1 MMHPEVNVLF
11 YMMWNMFDV
20 IIILQFYQRVLGS
33 CKIGKK
39 AIGFF
44 TVFFIFFFSVFL
56 EMELPYTNLVNISAC
71 SMLFLLTFP
80 RSVKVKLLVAFMQIA
95 LAGLC
100 QAVPYFLINQ
110 SGQKHM
116 QWLAATGHLLFFFVM
131 KWGSR
136 LFKVNRDNIK
146 GNVWYILL
154 VIPMASFFSIPCI
167 LLLALYSNQG
177 SGMLYSCLITL
188 LLLGT
193 IINLASF
200 YLFDKLNLWMDTF
213 EQKIRLEEQ
222 LDCQTAY
229 YLSVEEN
236 QKKISGI
243 RHDMKNNL
251 EAISCLLEEGNVED
265 ARLFLSEIRKTV
277 GDVEKI
283 INTQNPPVDT
293 ILNIK
298 INAAKEQQIRFNC
311 LIHIPGGLPVTFEQM
326 TAILGNLLDNAIEA
340 QEYVEVEKREINLQ
354 MEYSLGNLM
363 ILIKNIYNEDNTN
376 CKTLQSGKCEKAQH
390 GLGLMNVKRMVE
402 QMEGTIRIFTERN
415 IFQVEVLLSM

>member
-1 MMHPEVNVLF
+1 M
-11 YMMWNMFDV
+11 
-20 IIILQFYQRVLGS
+20 
-33 CKIGKK
+33 
-39 AIGFF
+39 
-44 TVFFIFFFSVFL
+44 
-56 EMELPYTNLVNISAC
+56 
-71 SMLFLLTFP
+71 
-80 RSVKVKLLVAFMQIA
+80 
-95 LAGLC
+95 
-100 QAVPYFLINQ
+100 
-110 SGQKHM
+110 
-116 QWLAATGHLLFFFVM
+116 FFFVM

-177 SGMLYSCLITL
+177 FGMLYSCLITL

-236 QKKISGI
+236 QKKISGN

-311 LIHIPGGLPVTFEQM
+311 QIHIPGGLPVTFEQM

-363 ILIKNIYNEDNTN
+363 ILMKNIYNEENTN
-376 CKTLQSGKCEKAQH
+376 CKTLQSGKCEKAQR

-402 QMEGTIRIFTERN
+402 QMEGTIRMF
-415 IFQVEVLLSM
+415 S

>member
-1 MMHPEVNVLF
+1 
-11 YMMWNMFDV
+11 
-20 IIILQFYQRVLGS
+20 
-33 CKIGKK
+33 
-39 AIGFF
+39 
-44 TVFFIFFFSVFL
+44 
-56 EMELPYTNLVNISAC
+56 
-71 SMLFLLTFP
+71 
-80 RSVKVKLLVAFMQIA
+80 
-95 LAGLC
+95 
-100 QAVPYFLINQ
+100 
-110 SGQKHM
+110 M

-177 SGMLYSCLITL
+177 FGMLYSCLITL

-222 LDCQTAY
+222 LNCQTAY

-311 LIHIPGGLPVTFEQM
+311 QIHLPGGLPVTFEQM

-363 ILIKNIYNEDNTN
+363 ILMKNIYNEENTN
-376 CKTLQSGKCEKAQH
+376 CKTLQSGKCEKAQR

-402 QMEGTIRIFTERN
+402 QMEGTIRMF
-415 IFQVEVLLSM
+415 S